1 MNPNLF
7 DKKRRVQNRYIISND
22 FKETNTPD
30 SLNARVQGAHGLQ
43 NKGNK
48 YLEFFEEDEI
58 SENEMFGS
66 GTGKTGQTG
75 SSRRDENGV
84 SEIIDS

>member
-1 MNPNLF
+1 M
-7 DKKRRVQNRYIISND
+7 QNRYIISND

-58 SENEMFGS
+58 SENE
-66 GTGKTGQTG
+66 
-75 SSRRDENGV
+75 
-84 SEIIDS
+84 